1 MKIKSTFLLVLF
13 LSFASIL
20 ISQTNSSFISGE
32 VMVQLKSSSD
42 LPKLIQTYNLTN
54 GHTVSERFNI
64 YLLKFD
70 DVQRT
75 NKAVLNILKVDKS
88 VVNVQNNHIIS
99 LRETNETIPNDSFF
113 DDQWSLLNTG
123 QASGTPG
130 ADIGATLAWDI
141 TTGGITALGDTIVI
155 AIIDG
160 GTDLNHQDLDFWK
173 NRHEIP
179 NNNIDDDN
187 NGYIDDYDGWNAYN
201 HSGNIPL
208 NLHGVHVCGIAGA
221 IGNNNLGITGVN
233 WNVKTLPVAGDS
245 RYETI
250 VVEALSYIFVL
261 RETYDQTN
269 GEKGAFIVADNC
281 SFGIDEGNPAN
292 FPIWEAMYDSLGQL
306 GILSMAATANRN
318 WDIDVVG
325 DVPTGFTTDYM
336 IAVTNTTKN
345 DVKYSNAGY
354 GLTTIDL
361 GAPGTTIKSLAP
373 NNSYSYKSG
382 TSMATPHV
390 CGAAALI
397 MAAADSAFMLEYKNN
412 PAQGALLIKNFL
424 LNGVDQLEA
433 LEGLTVTGGRLNIFN
448 SIKLLLNDSI
458 ISTNIDSAFAEVLI
472 NTTEIDT
479 LIITNSGFDTLS
491 YAITITNQPEWFTL
505 SRYEGVLA
513 DGESHTIEMQFNA
526 DGIDT
531 GYYNCIMD
539 IDVDNIEGKSIPVQM
554 YVYSNVGLHETN
566 SASFVK
572 VFPNP
577 FNTYVN
583 FDFTVLKSGKSTI
596 EIYDLF
602 GKTVYFNEVS
612 IASGS
617 SNFIWN
623 NNLQPAGIYFYRL
636 IHDNVL
642 ISSGKVV
649 KK

>member
-1 MKIKSTFLLVLF
+1 MKIKSTFLLVLI

-20 ISQTNSSFISGE
+20 ISQTNSSFVSGE

-42 LPKLIQTYNLTN
+42 LPKLLQTYNLTT

-70 DVQRT
+70 EMTRT
-75 NKAVLNILKVDKS
+75 NNTVLNILKVDKS

-130 ADIGATLAWDI
+130 ADIDATLAWDI

-201 HSGNIPL
+201 HSGDIPL
-208 NLHGVHVCGIAGA
+208 NLHGVHVSGIAGA

-245 RYETI
+245 NYETI

-281 SFGIDEGNPAN
+281 SFGINEGNPAN

-306 GILSMAATANRN
+306 GILSMGATANRD

-361 GAPGTTIKSLAP
+361 GAPGTTIKSLAL
-373 NNSYSYKSG
+373 NNSYTYKSG

-390 CGAAALI
+390 CGAAALL

-412 PAQGALLIKNFL
+412 PAQGALLIRNFL

-433 LEGLTVTGGRLNIFN
+433 LEGITVTGGRLNIFN
-448 SIKLLLNDSI
+448 SIKLMLNDSV
-458 ISTNIDSAFAEVLI
+458 ISTNIDSAYAEVLI
-472 NTTEIDT
+472 NTTETDT
-479 LIITNSGFDTLS
+479 LIITNTGFDTLS
-491 YAITITNQPEWFTL
+491 YIITITNQPDWFTL
-505 SRYEGVLA
+505 SQYEGVLA
-513 DGESHTIEMQFNA
+513 GGEYLVIEMQFNA

-531 GYYNCIMD
+531 GYYNCTMD

-554 YVYSNVGLHETN
+554 YVYDNVGVLETN
-566 SASFVK
+566 SVSFVK

-583 FDFTVLKSGKSTI
+583 FDFTVIKSGKSTI
-596 EIYDLF
+596 EIYDLL
-602 GKTVYFNEVS
+602 GKIVYFDEVS
-612 IASGS
+612 IAPGS
-617 SNFIWN
+617 SNFIWS